1 MSGVN
6 KVIVLGNVGN
16 DPEIRYMPNGN
27 AVASFSIATSEQWK
41 DKATGEKQI
50 HTEWHNITIFGKLA
64 EIVEKYVKK
73 GSKLYIEG
81 KLKTDKYEKDGV
93 TKYSTKII
101 ANEMQMLD
109 GRNSQ
114 DGASSGQSSQAPAEK
129 HKPSQQASANFDN
142 FDDDIPF

>member
-41 DKATGEKQI
+41 DKNTGEKQER
-50 HTEWHNITIFGKLA
+50 TEWHNITIFGKLA

-81 KLKTDKYEKDGV
+81 KLKTDKYEKEGV
-93 TKYSTKII
+93 THYSTKII

-109 GRNSQ
+109 SRASGSETGNSKPAQ
-114 DGASSGQSSQAPAEK
+114 SGKSQAAQP
-129 HKPSQQASANFDN
+129 QANFDD
-142 FDDDIPF
+142 FDQEIPFN

>member
-41 DKATGEKQI
+41 DKNTGEKKEA
-50 HTEWHNITIFGKLA
+50 TEWHNITIFGKLA

-101 ANEMQMLD
+101 ANELQMLD
-109 GRNSQ
+109 SRSETGNSQ
-114 DGASSGQSSQAPAEK
+114 PTQSGQGQGHRPSAPA
-129 HKPSQQASANFDN
+129 PASLDD
-142 FDDDIPF
+142 FDDQEIPF